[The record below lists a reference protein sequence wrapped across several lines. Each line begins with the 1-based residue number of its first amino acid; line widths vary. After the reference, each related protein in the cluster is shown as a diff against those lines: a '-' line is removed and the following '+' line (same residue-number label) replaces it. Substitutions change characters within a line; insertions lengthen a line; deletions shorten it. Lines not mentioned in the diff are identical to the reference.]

1 MEWET
6 AVSIGVI
13 LTAYLGAYYQSW
25 RENWDLHRKVGITVV
40 LLGAVVGLS
49 LDDLLPSESPAL
61 SWVKPVAALLVLAG
75 LFVLWFWSQ
84 NDADEGRI
92 R

>member
-6 AVSIGVI
+6 VVSIGLL

-25 RENWDLHRKVGITVV
+25 RDNWERYRKVGSTVV
-40 LLGAVVGLS
+40 LLGAIVGLY

-84 NDADEGRI
+84 NEADEGRI